1 MASRDDNPWFKAKEV
16 ILDDFHGEAPTINAS
31 MDAAQVYHLEKY
43 KEFFHAVRWERFR
56 ANYRNLQK
64 GGFKKPTKKE
74 PNYWLIAKP
83 ILHEYYVSK
92 KITDE
97 TTVEELLKMEEF
109 KNVPPGRLKP
119 NFQNLKKRIKKD
131 QGRAERDRL
140 GYLRDMQQHTLAKDT
155 DGEWHGS
162 EAEALLRVDVENGQ
176 HKKKKPKF
184 FQQEREEY
192 KKFHS
197 DIFRGHI
204 YQETRRNKES
214 AYWMVKKKKKQKK
227 KLAKQQGK
235 KYKDDD
241 NDFYDPVLDYVDLKE
256 WKANV
261 VNFRL

>member
-1 MASRDDNPWFKAKEV
+1 MAARTEENPWFKAKEV
-16 ILDDFHGEAPTINAS
+16 ILDDFHGDNPLIITS

-43 KEFFHAVRWERFR
+43 KECFHAVRWDRFR

-64 GGFKKPTKKE
+64 GGFKKPNKKE

-109 KNVPPGRLKP
+109 KNVPPDRFKP
-119 NFQNLKKRIKKD
+119 NFDNLKKRIKKD

-162 EAEALLRVDVENGQ
+162 EAEALLQVDVHNGK
-176 HKKKKPKF
+176 HKNKKPKI
-184 FQQEREEY
+184 FQ
-192 KKFHS
+192 
-197 DIFRGHI
+197 
-204 YQETRRNKES
+204 
-214 AYWMVKKKKKQKK
+214 
-227 KLAKQQGK
+227 
-235 KYKDDD
+235 
-241 NDFYDPVLDYVDLKE
+241 
-256 WKANV
+256 
-261 VNFRL
+261 